1 MKETNNKPPFKYIY
15 LSVLASI
22 LTIVLKSSAAYI
34 TDSVG
39 LFSDAMESVVNLAA
53 ALMALYIMRIAFTP
67 PDKKHPFGHTKAEYF
82 SSFVEGFLILFAS
95 LAIITSAYKKILYP
109 NKIEQIGIG
118 LFISVIASII
128 NLGVGVLLIK
138 MGKKLNSIILE
149 ADGKHLLTD
158 VWTTAG
164 VLVGLIVVQLTDL
177 YILDPIIGL
186 LVALNI
192 IYTGVKLIRDSISG
206 FMDTAVS
213 EQDEELIKNI
223 INSICKEPIQFHSLY
238 TRQSASKI
246 FITFHLLVPDEW
258 SIALGHTLTLELENK
273 IKNRFNGSEVFIHL
287 EPLNSPESYDD
298 YLEKI

>member
-15 LSVLASI
+15 LSVFASI

-39 LFSDAMESVVNLAA
+39 LFSDAMESLVNLAA

-67 PDKKHPFGHTKAEYF
+67 PDKKHPFGHSKAEYF
-82 SSFVEGFLILFAS
+82 SSFIEGFLILFAS
-95 LAIITSAYKKILYP
+95 LAIGYTAYKKILYP

-118 LFISVIASII
+118 LFISIIASTI

-138 MGKKLNSIILE
+138 MGKRVNSIILE

-158 VWTTAG
+158 VWTTVG
-164 VLVGLIVVQLTDL
+164 VLVGLVVVQLTDF

-206 FMDTAVS
+206 FMDTAAS
-213 EQDEELIKNI
+213 EQDEELIKKI

-246 FITFHLLVPDEW
+246 FITFHLLVPDDW
-258 SIALGHTLTLELENK
+258 SIAHSHTLTLELENQ
-273 IKNRFNGSEVFIHL
+273 IKNKFSGSEVFIHL
-287 EPLNSPESYDD
+287 EPLSSPESYDD

>member
-1 MKETNNKPPFKYIY
+1 MKETNNTPPFQYIY
-15 LSVLASI
+15 LSILASI

-39 LFSDAMESVVNLAA
+39 LFSDAMESFVNLAA
-53 ALMALYIMRIAFTP
+53 ALMALYIMKIAFTP
-67 PDKKHPFGHTKAEYF
+67 PDKEHPFGHTKAEYF
-82 SSFVEGFLILFAS
+82 SSFIEGFLILFAS
-95 LAIITSAYKKILYP
+95 LAIGYTAYKKILYP

-118 LFISVIASII
+118 LIISIIASII

-138 MGKKLNSIILE
+138 MGKQLNSIVLE

-164 VLVGLIVVQLTDL
+164 VLVGLIVVHFTKF
-177 YILDPIIGL
+177 YILDPLIGL

-192 IYTGVKLIRDSISG
+192 IYTGVKLISDSISG

-213 EQDEELIKNI
+213 EQDEDKIKKI
-223 INSICKEPIQFHSLY
+223 INSICLEPIQFHSLY

-246 FITFHLLVPDEW
+246 FITFHLLVPDDW
-258 SIALGHTLTLELENK
+258 SIARCHTITLKLETQ
-273 IKNRFNGSEVFIHL
+273 IKNNINGSEVFIQL
-287 EPLNSPESYDD
+287 EPLNNS
-298 YLEKI
+298 